1 MGFVIFLVK
10 EVYIMRKAILFTGI
24 SVFTLLFTV
33 SFSVLAKKDEDA
45 SDTEMVIKGVMFDQN
60 TQTPVVLLSD
70 EDQKAVIPIWIGLC
84 EARSIEIGL
93 SDAVAPR
100 PMTYDLIAA
109 VIRTLNAKV
118 DRIVIVDIRDQV
130 YYAQVEISVNGKV
143 SKIDAR
149 PSDAI
154 ALASRMNSPIYVKKS
169 VIDKA
174 AVLEPG
180 KEKRGI

>member
-1 MGFVIFLVK
+1 MRMSILSAASAIFVF
-10 EVYIMRKAILFTGI
+10 ILATYSVQAEKTGE
-24 SVFTLLFTV
+24 STD
-33 SFSVLAKKDEDA
+33 K
-45 SDTEMVIKGVMFDQN
+45 EMVIKSIVFDQT
-60 TQTPVVLLSD
+60 TQAPVVLLTDESD
-70 EDQKAVIPIWIGLC
+70 SVLLPIWIGLC
-84 EARSIEIGL
+84 EARSIEIGV
-93 SDAVAPR
+93 SNAVPPR

-109 VIRTLNAKV
+109 VLRTLHAKV
-118 DRIVIVDIRDQV
+118 ERVVIVDIRDQV
-130 YYAQVEISVNGKV
+130 YYAQVEVSVDGKV

-174 AVLEPG
+174 ALPDPE

>member
-1 MGFVIFLVK
+1 
-10 EVYIMRKAILFTGI
+10 MRKVMLLASI
-24 SVFTLLFTV
+24 SVLTLLFIIT
-33 SFSVLAKKDEDA
+33 FSVRAEEAEESED
-45 SDTEMVIKGVMFDQN
+45 SSYTEMVIKGMVFDQA
-60 TQTPVVLLSD
+60 TQALVVLLSD
-70 EDQKAVIPIWIGLC
+70 DDENVVLPIWIGLC

-93 SDAVAPR
+93 SDIIPPR

-109 VIRTLNAKV
+109 VIRTLKAKV

-174 AVLEPG
+174 AVLDPG

>member
-1 MGFVIFLVK
+1 
-10 EVYIMRKAILFTGI
+10 
-24 SVFTLLFTV
+24 
-33 SFSVLAKKDEDA
+33 
-45 SDTEMVIKGVMFDQN
+45 
-60 TQTPVVLLSD
+60 
-70 EDQKAVIPIWIGLC
+70 
-84 EARSIEIGL
+84 
-93 SDAVAPR
+93 
-100 PMTYDLIAA
+100 MTYDLIAA

>member
-1 MGFVIFLVK
+1 MRKYILSATSAVLAIFLIAVFPVCAEK
-10 EVYIMRKAILFTGI
+10 SEGI
-24 SVFTLLFTV
+24 SE
-33 SFSVLAKKDEDA
+33 KEEKQ
-45 SDTEMVIKGVMFDQN
+45 MVIKSIVFDQT
-60 TQTPVVLLSD
+60 TQSPVVLLTD
-70 EDQKAVIPIWIGLC
+70 ENDNEVLPIWIGLC
-84 EARSIEIGL
+84 EARSIEIGI
-93 SDAVAPR
+93 SDAVPPR

-109 VIRTLNAKV
+109 IIRTLNAKV
-118 DRIVIVDIRDQV
+118 ERIVIVDVRDQV
-130 YYAQVEISVNGKV
+130 YYAQVEVSVDGKI

-174 AVLEPG
+174 ALPNPE